1 MWDLIFLKKK
11 KSLTEVG
18 KCHIEQRIR
27 MVLDQKITVLFPTL
41 PPKPNPIVRL
51 LVGSQILKKEKRK
64 QSNKLKS
71 SEVWL
76 ESLKLRSVWMNSQR
90 GRSPVLEL
98 EAPAPVLGE
107 PPGRELG
114 RGRGWAYR

>member
-11 KSLTEVG
+11 KKVSLRLEN
-18 KCHIEQRIR
+18 
-27 MVLDQKITVLFPTL
+27 VLDQKITVLFPTL
-41 PPKPNPIVRL
+41 PPKRKPIVRL

-76 ESLKLRSVWMNSQR
+76 EALKLRSVWMNSQR
-90 GRSPVLEL
+90 GRSPVLEI
-98 EAPAPVLGE
+98 EVPAPVLGE
-107 PPGRELG
+107 PPGREWG
-114 RGRGWAYR
+114 RGRGWVYR